1 MTETTPMTTSTARK
15 TAWGGFTIERTLD
28 ASPARVFAAFAD
40 PAIKKQWFG
49 VTEEWTPMESSLDFR
64 VGGEEVDHGR
74 HVSGF
79 VSQMWAQ

>member
-1 MTETTPMTTSTARK
+1 MTTSTARK